1 MVEAVFWAV
10 CTALQS
16 SLLNVIR
23 SIPELYQKNEN
34 GRNSIHFHAFRAW
47 FKTQVTNAHH
57 SDFAEA
63 FMGHQSVKLMYY
75 RNNPKDR
82 LRTYL
87 EVESVL
93 TVSDLTTVEST
104 VEDLQKKVEFLTTE
118 LEKVK
123 QWREISE
130 RYEKIHSN

>member
-1 MVEAVFWAV
+1 
-10 CTALQS
+10 
-16 SLLNVIR
+16 
-23 SIPELYQKNEN
+23 
-34 GRNSIHFHAFRAW
+34 
-47 FKTQVTNAHH
+47 
-57 SDFAEA
+57 
-63 FMGHQSVKLMYY
+63 MYY

-82 LRTYL
+82 LKTYL

-123 QWREISE
+123 QWREISD
-130 RYEKIHSN
+130 RYEKIHRN